1 MFEFWKKKGN
11 ISTSTGSYDILIKEL
26 YSFKNT
32 AMMTVVAYT
41 SSNNSEESLKI
52 LKKLYAKM
60 VNLISAT
67 NITNA
72 EEIAITA
79 EIKRLLSIVIDLKVN
94 SENKKMALRLVQVN
108 WNEIEKKIKQ
118 LLVKT
123 EED

>member
-1 MFEFWKKKGN
+1 
-11 ISTSTGSYDILIKEL
+11 
-26 YSFKNT
+26 
-32 AMMTVVAYT
+32 
-41 SSNNSEESLKI
+41 
-52 LKKLYAKM
+52 M